1 MEIVLKNHFRFELQS
16 KKTTK
21 QFRVVCADK
30 TFPIANSGYKKEVP
44 NPRQI
49 SDLKGIADC
58 RNLKQVSNK
67 LGTQDLAAY
76 AGTHVLANV
85 REYTGETASTFKSRS
100 YGTKFPV

>member
-1 MEIVLKNHFRFELQS
+1 MCVLTKHSQLQ
-16 KKTTK
+16 TL
-21 QFRVVCADK
+21 V
-30 TFPIANSGYKKEVP
+30 IKKEVP

-67 LGTQDLAAY
+67 LGTQDLVAY

>member
-16 KKTTK
+16 KKTSLELCVLKKHSQLQTL
-21 QFRVVCADK
+21 V
-30 TFPIANSGYKKEVP
+30 IKKEVP

-67 LGTQDLAAY
+67 LGTQDLVAY

>member
-16 KKTTK
+16 KKTSLELCVLTK
-21 QFRVVCADK
+21 HSQLQTLV
-30 TFPIANSGYKKEVP
+30 IKKEVP

-67 LGTQDLAAY
+67 LGTQDLVAF

>member
-1 MEIVLKNHFRFELQS
+1 MEIVIKNHFRFELHS

-21 QFRVVCADK
+21 QFRVVCADQ
-30 TFPIANSGYKKEVP
+30 TFPIAN
-44 NPRQI
+44 RCQI

-67 LGTQDLAAY
+67 LGAQDLVAY